1 MSLTVCTSSTGFD
14 GCLIKPVKA
23 LLGITGAS
31 DDELLVRLGE
41 RAVDAIEGYLGYP
54 IRLQVYS
61 ESLPAYGGRH
71 LMVSRTPIRTVLRLF
86 DSTSTDTATE
96 FASTEYRVEDADAGL
111 LSRDAGFAWTAPLA
125 NEYVDFYQAGQETR
139 PYYCEYGAGWR
150 LTGATSTDAG
160 VTTTGPDAPGD
171 VLQALDETI
180 KGWYVGRQQDAAVQ
194 SVTVGSLSM
203 TFRSAESAQ
212 GGGTLPVTATA
223 LLARRR
229 RLA

>member
-14 GCLIKPVKA
+14 GCLIRPIKA

-31 DDELLVRLGE
+31 DDEVLVRLGE

-61 ESLPAYGGRH
+61 ESVPAYGGRH
-71 LMVSRTPIRTVLRLF
+71 LMLSRTPIRCVLRLF
-86 DSTSTDTATE
+86 DSTSTGEATE
-96 FASTEYRVEDADAGL
+96 YASSEYRIENADAGL
-111 LSRDAGFAWTAPLA
+111 LSRDAGWPWTAPIA
-125 NEYVDFYQAGQETR
+125 TEFVDVRRPGEETR
-139 PYYCEYGAGWR
+139 PYYAEYGAGWR

-160 VTTTGPDAPGD
+160 VTSTGPDAPGD
-171 VLQALDETI
+171 ILQALDETI
-180 KGWYVGRQQDAAVQ
+180 KGWYVGRQQDASVQ

-212 GGGTLPVTATA
+212 GGGTLPLGATA
-223 LLARRR
+223 ILARRK